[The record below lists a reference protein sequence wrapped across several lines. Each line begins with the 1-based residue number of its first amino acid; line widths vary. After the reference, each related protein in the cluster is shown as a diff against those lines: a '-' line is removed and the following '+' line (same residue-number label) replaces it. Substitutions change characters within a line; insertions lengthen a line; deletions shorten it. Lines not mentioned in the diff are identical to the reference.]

1 MFFMAMGRIHTD
13 LALETK
19 EKFEEDNVEI
29 RGVEIQEDY
38 DEKKDIRTTVVKI
51 KTENGARRKSNGK
64 GCFLSVNSWFT
75 GI

>member
-1 MFFMAMGRIHTD
+1 MAMGRIHTD

-38 DEKKDIRTTVVKI
+38 DEKKDIRK
-51 KTENGARRKSNGK
+51 
-64 GCFLSVNSWFT
+64 SWFRLT
-75 GI
+75 GYPFLVYKYQWLYLLYNRDTSF